1 MFSGQRQ
8 IHSPLVAAQVAYPI
22 LSSVTT
28 FHCFMSSTLLLS
40 LAILCYGRKQASSY
54 NCYFYT
60 PVKIEYPYAYKFTCE
75 RIMGKTEPHSQ
86 QQAESTFSQ
95 ILLKSSY
102 FSPIQCFYDLPN
114 EINQFKKRKALFL
127 HLVEPSVLLLIPL
140 L

>member
-1 MFSGQRQ
+1 
-8 IHSPLVAAQVAYPI
+8 
-22 LSSVTT
+22 
-28 FHCFMSSTLLLS
+28 
-40 LAILCYGRKQASSY
+40 
-54 NCYFYT
+54 
-60 PVKIEYPYAYKFTCE
+60 
-75 RIMGKTEPHSQ
+75 MGKTEPHSQ